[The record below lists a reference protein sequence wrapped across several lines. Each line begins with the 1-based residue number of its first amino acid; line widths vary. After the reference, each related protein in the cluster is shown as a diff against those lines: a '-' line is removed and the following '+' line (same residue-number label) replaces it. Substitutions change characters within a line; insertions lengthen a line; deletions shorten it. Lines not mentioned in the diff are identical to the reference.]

1 MEKEQ
6 ENTRSIRLA
15 EIERLLDSF
24 KEDFKLKTSDVDNF
38 ITIHEIE
45 RMWSELQQNTLN
57 IYSDMVRELINE
69 IDESDL
75 IRKKKENTSKKELS

>member
-6 ENTRSIRLA
+6 ESLSNVKLA
-15 EIERLLDSF
+15 EIERLLDAFREEF
-24 KEDFKLKTSDVDNF
+24 KSKTSDANNF

-45 RMWSELQQNTLN
+45 RMWGDLQQNTLN
-57 IYSDMVRELINE
+57 IYSDIVRELIND

-75 IRKKKENTSKKELS
+75 IRKKKESILKKE